1 MFASG
6 RKFSW
11 KAGSRFFTYRI
22 PTNYETEL
30 PHFVVKKSAF
40 KKGTAVRQ
48 IESCVNLLA
57 SRKVTSRSSSRSFLL
72 PTRRMTMAGLARV
85 RASVSQLARLLKD
98 SRELTSYTR
107 RAPEQTN
114 YMVFG
119 TDSDPEGNRI
129 RIQYGSGTLC
139 QAGKG
144 GIWKNFSRT
153 TQNSDIKNTV
163 AIMK

>member
-1 MFASG
+1 MPVVGNFREKQDIDFLHIGSQQIMK
-6 RKFSW
+6 RNCHTSW
-11 KAGSRFFTYRI
+11 SK
-22 PTNYETEL
+22 NL
-30 PHFVVKKSAF
+30 LLN
-40 KKGTAVRQ
+40 KGTVVRQ

-114 YMVFG
+114 YMLFG

-144 GIWKNFSRT
+144 GI
-153 TQNSDIKNTV
+153 
-163 AIMK
+163 